1 MIGEIGGFE
10 LQLGKEVDGGTLF
23 SLVVQ
28 LMLLCRV
35 ILAQLV
41 DVEAQALLAR
51 INGGEQV
58 DGWDVS
64 PDKGLRFS
72 NRLVIVRQVSYGR
85 RFGGLCMSVVKGC
98 MLQGWDVFECVG
110 GGFLLQVWDV
120 FGVL

>member
-1 MIGEIGGFE
+1 
-10 LQLGKEVDGGTLF
+10 
-23 SLVVQ
+23 
-28 LMLLCRV
+28 MLLSGV

-72 NRLVIVRQVSYGR
+72 NRLYIPKACRAEDLDTLKPPHFSLSFSFCSLKPPPSSSPFSTALSHDRTQPSPS
-85 RFGGLCMSVVKGC
+85 FSLTLHPPLS
-98 MLQGWDVFECVG
+98 FPSS
-110 GGFLLQVWDV
+110 
-120 FGVL
+120 